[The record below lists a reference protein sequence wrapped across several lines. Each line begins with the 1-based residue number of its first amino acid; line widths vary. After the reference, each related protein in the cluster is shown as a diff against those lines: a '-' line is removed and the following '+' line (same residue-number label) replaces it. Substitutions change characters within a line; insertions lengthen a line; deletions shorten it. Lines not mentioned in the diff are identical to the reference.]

1 MTPSPALPFFG
12 LMARSDTE
20 LMVQSENNADGTNG
34 SSGGTTP
41 VLKPPFLVRRRTVFT
56 WLVPLLLLG
65 LTLWLRRD
73 DGGWAAYGSGVA
85 LVALGEAVRFWAAG
99 YIAKDSVIAT
109 GGPYAHVRNP
119 LYFGSLLLAV
129 GMGLVSGLGV
139 WGVGITVSLFLV
151 FHLAAILY
159 EEKFL
164 KAKFGQPYLDY
175 VARVPRLLPSPWPRT
190 TGSGRFA
197 WAQALRNR
205 EQTTALFQAG
215 FILLLSSR
223 FLLRFLVHS
232 H

>member
-1 MTPSPALPFFG
+1 
-12 LMARSDTE
+12 
-20 LMVQSENNADGTNG
+20 MVQSKNNDMD
-34 SSGGTTP
+34 SSGRAAP
-41 VLKPPFLVRRRTVFT
+41 ALKPPFLVRRRTVFT

-73 DGGWAAYGSGVA
+73 DGGWAAYGTGVA
-85 LVALGEAVRFWAAG
+85 LVILGEVVRFWAAG
-99 YIAKDSVIAT
+99 FIAKDAAIAT

-151 FHLAAILY
+151 FHLAAIFY

-164 KAKFGQPYLDY
+164 KAKFGLPYLDY

-190 TGSGRFA
+190 TGSGRFE

-205 EQTTALFQAG
+205 EQTTALFQVG
-215 FILLLSSR
+215 FILLLS
-223 FLLRFLVHS
+223 LRFLVHS
-232 H
+232 HR

>member
-1 MTPSPALPFFG
+1 
-12 LMARSDTE
+12 
-20 LMVQSENNADGTNG
+20 MVQSENNADGTGG
-34 SSGGTTP
+34 SSGGAAP
-41 VLKPPFLVRRRTVFT
+41 ALKPPFLVRRRTVFT

-73 DGGWAAYGSGVA
+73 DGGWAAYGTGIA
-85 LVALGEAVRFWAAG
+85 LVVLGEFVRFWAAG
-99 YIAKDSVIAT
+99 FIAKDAAIAT

-129 GMGLVSGLGV
+129 GMGLVSGLGA

-151 FHLAAILY
+151 FHLAANFY

-164 KAKFGQPYLDY
+164 KAKFGHPYLDY

-190 TGSGRFA
+190 TGSGRFE

-205 EQTTALFQAG
+205 EQTTALFQVG
-215 FILLLSSR
+215 FILLLS
-223 FLLRFLVHS
+223 LRFLVHS
-232 H
+232 HR

>member
-1 MTPSPALPFFG
+1 
-12 LMARSDTE
+12 
-20 LMVQSENNADGTNG
+20 MVQSENNSAPQ
-34 SSGGTTP
+34 SPASGGPAP

-73 DGGWAAYGSGVA
+73 DGGWAAYGSGIA
-85 LVALGEAVRFWAAG
+85 LVILGEVVRFWAAG
-99 YIAKDSVIAT
+99 FIAKDATIAT

-175 VARVPRLLPSPWPRT
+175 LGRVPRLLPSPWPRT
-190 TGSGRFA
+190 TGSGRFE

-205 EQTTALFQAG
+205 EQTTALFQVG
-215 FILLLSSR
+215 FILLLSLR
-223 FLLRFLVHS
+223 LLLRSLVHS